1 MKTRGAYKKRPGSNG
16 MPHFNRERSRP
27 RIDED
32 FLAMERMT
40 RQGAHIYWGSETR
53 ADGSSP
59 SKFVRD
65 KTWGLTFQH
74 FSQVD
79 TDFSIKAGSKKMLLT
94 SAPIMSSADPSK
106 VVKISESWLHKKY
119 RWYIFFVPGF
129 FAGTLNYS
137 EVVLSNNFFIFSSS
151 FSATCTQSMATSFA
165 SVHKIAQEVIL
176 PSRPQDYLTF
186 RRPTLSLDKIQKKP
200 FSEFLRQSRL
210 WLPTG
215 TENSRIHPRYE
226 QNNYLV
232 QLSEIC
238 WNVMGLSQLF
248 FCI

>member
-1 MKTRGAYKKRPGSNG
+1 MNKTTRRRSISPEVLLWSACARTTLSLLSKTDTVMKTRGAYKKRPGSNG

-40 RQGAHIYWGSETR
+40 RPGAHIYWGSETR

-119 RWYIFFVPGF
+119 R
-129 FAGTLNYS
+129 
-137 EVVLSNNFFIFSSS
+137 
-151 FSATCTQSMATSFA
+151 
-165 SVHKIAQEVIL
+165 
-176 PSRPQDYLTF
+176 
-186 RRPTLSLDKIQKKP
+186 
-200 FSEFLRQSRL
+200 
-210 WLPTG
+210 
-215 TENSRIHPRYE
+215 
-226 QNNYLV
+226 
-232 QLSEIC
+232 
-238 WNVMGLSQLF
+238 
-248 FCI
+248 